1 MSDSTVSAPAVD
13 ETEPAAPT
21 PRAGADV
28 VVGVPLG
35 GRAGAAVHWA
45 AAEARDRGVA
55 LRLVHGLVVPRGG
68 YPGRSF
74 VGVDAEQGLF
84 LLARQ
89 ELRDMRLVARDVAPD
104 LPIVEDLVESDPV
117 AVLRAQ
123 ARFAS
128 LLVLGSD
135 GFGRLGELALGRTT
149 RGLAG
154 EVAVPVVLVPHH
166 CDARARERAEGH
178 APVVVGDD
186 GSEGCRGALQFAA
199 LRAEC
204 RGSPLVVVR
213 ASKDVRLLGEDVPE
227 LGSARPP
234 GVRVVLAEER
244 ADRVLADQARDAEL
258 VVLGVGE
265 HGRLR
270 HRHPRTRPGVVRRAT
285 CPVAIVPPGPTRRSE
300 DAGRPRS

>member
-1 MSDSTVSAPAVD
+1 VSDPMVSAPTVGD
-13 ETEPAAPT
+13 PETPAPT
-21 PRAGADV
+21 STRAGADV

-55 LRLVHGLVVPRGG
+55 LRLVQGLVVPRGG

-89 ELRDMRLVARDVAPD
+89 ELREMRLVARRVAPD

-123 ARFAS
+123 ARVAS

-186 GSEGCRGALQFAA
+186 GSEGCRGALRFAA
-199 LRAEC
+199 LRAAS
-204 RGSPLVVVR
+204 RGVPLVVVR
-213 ASKDVRLLGEDVPE
+213 AGKDVRLLGEDVPE
-227 LGSARPP
+227 LGSARPA

-258 VVLGVGE
+258 VVVGVGE

-270 HRHPRTRPGVVRRAT
+270 HRHPQTRPGLVRRAT
-285 CPVAIVPPGPTRRSE
+285 CPVAIVPPGAGGRS
-300 DAGRPRS
+300 RPSR